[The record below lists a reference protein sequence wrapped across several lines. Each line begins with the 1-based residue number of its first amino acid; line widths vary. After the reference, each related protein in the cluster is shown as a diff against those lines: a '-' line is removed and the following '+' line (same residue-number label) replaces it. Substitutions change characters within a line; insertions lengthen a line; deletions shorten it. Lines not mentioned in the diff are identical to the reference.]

1 MRLVDGS
8 FPKFN
13 TIEAEKSHIKN
24 SMKEIHKIDLTAS
37 MIFPD
42 HTKWWNNY
50 KYKLKSEGK
59 MIVNHYKPL
68 PSEFLDKYQ
77 SLTSL
82 LVDIAEARGT
92 AEYVLVSKLPNS
104 SYHSTWNRLLGHC
117 IQFLVQLFFCLRGC
131 EVLDQIQVKMIEKV
145 ESEDLEYS
153 YYRLVMRPP
162 DKNHKTD
169 VELEGAGGTL
179 PFLEVS
185 PGFNPG
191 LLLERYIG
199 LIPSSTYLL
208 LHATSGKNGA
218 FLRIQRPNCFMLTE
232 KLEKTT

>member
-1 MRLVDGS
+1 
-8 FPKFN
+8 
-13 TIEAEKSHIKN
+13 
-24 SMKEIHKIDLTAS
+24 
-37 MIFPD
+37 
-42 HTKWWNNY
+42 
-50 KYKLKSEGK
+50 
-59 MIVNHYKPL
+59 
-68 PSEFLDKYQ
+68 
-77 SLTSL
+77 
-82 LVDIAEARGT
+82 
-92 AEYVLVSKLPNS
+92 
-104 SYHSTWNRLLGHC
+104 
-117 IQFLVQLFFCLRGC
+117 
-131 EVLDQIQVKMIEKV
+131 MIEKV